1 MFTTRLKSLY
11 LLVINMNSKDKK
23 AIVMLLDNIEL
34 RSKHTIAELQLLVR
48 QIDSIKELIHRN
60 DVQQP
65 NYEQIKEL
73 VQNETPSPRPT
84 SPNDL
89 IRREEVITMTGLS
102 RSTIYT
108 LMKNSEFPL
117 SIERSVAWRRG
128 DIQNWIINKI
138 ASKNERVNK

>member
-1 MFTTRLKSLY
+1 
-11 LLVINMNSKDKK
+11 MNSKDKK

-34 RSKHTIAELQLLVR
+34 RSKHTISELQLLVR

-65 NYEQIKEL
+65 DYEQIKEL

-117 SIERSVAWRRG
+117 SIKLSERSVAWRRG
-128 DIQNWIINKI
+128 DIQNWISNKI

>member
-1 MFTTRLKSLY
+1 
-11 LLVINMNSKDKK
+11 MNSKDKK

-34 RSKHTIAELQLLVR
+34 QSKHTIAELQLLVR

>member
-1 MFTTRLKSLY
+1 
-11 LLVINMNSKDKK
+11 MNSKDKK

-34 RSKHTIAELQLLVR
+34 RSKHTIYELQHLVR
-48 QIDSIKELIHRN
+48 QIDSIKKLIKSN

-73 VQNETPSPRPT
+73 VQNETLSLRPT

-89 IRREEVITMTGLS
+89 VRREEVINMTGLS

-117 SIERSVAWRRG
+117 SIKLSERSIAWRRG
-128 DIQNWIINKI
+128 DIQNWINDKI
-138 ASKNERVNK
+138 APKN

>member
-1 MFTTRLKSLY
+1 
-11 LLVINMNSKDKK
+11 MNSKDKK

-117 SIERSVAWRRG
+117 SIKLSERSVAWRRG
-128 DIQNWIINKI
+128 DIQNWISNKI
-138 ASKNERVNK
+138 ASNN

>member
-1 MFTTRLKSLY
+1 
-11 LLVINMNSKDKK
+11 MNSKEKN

-34 RSKHTIAELQLLVR
+34 RSKHTIDELQHLVR
-48 QIDSIKELIHRN
+48 QIDSIKELIKSN
-60 DVQQP
+60 DVQQQ

-73 VQNETPSPRPT
+73 VQNETPSLRPT

-89 IRREEVITMTGLS
+89 IRREEVINMVGLS

-117 SIERSVAWRRG
+117 CIKLSERSVAWRRG
-128 DIQNWIINKI
+128 DIQNWISNKI
-138 ASKNERVNK
+138 TSKN

>member
-1 MFTTRLKSLY
+1 
-11 LLVINMNSKDKK
+11 MNSKDKK

-34 RSKHTIAELQLLVR
+34 RSKHTIDELQHLVR
-48 QIDSIKELIHRN
+48 QIDSIKKLIKSY

-73 VQNETPSPRPT
+73 VQNETPSLRPT

-89 IRREEVITMTGLS
+89 IRREEVINMTGLS

-117 SIERSVAWRRG
+117 SLKLSERSVAWRRG
-128 DIQNWIINKI
+128 DIQNWINDKI
-138 ASKNERVNK
+138 APKN

>member
-1 MFTTRLKSLY
+1 M
-11 LLVINMNSKDKK
+11 INMNSKEKN

-34 RSKHTIAELQLLVR
+34 RSKHTIDELQHLVS
-48 QIDSIKELIHRN
+48 QIDSIKKLIKSN

-73 VQNETPSPRPT
+73 VQNKTPSLRTT

-89 IRREEVITMTGLS
+89 IRREEVINMVGLS

-117 SIERSVAWRRG
+117 SIKLSERSVAWRRG
-128 DIQNWIINKI
+128 DIQNWINDKI
-138 ASKNERVNK
+138 APKN

>member
-1 MFTTRLKSLY
+1 
-11 LLVINMNSKDKK
+11 MNSKDKK

-34 RSKHTIAELQLLVR
+34 RSKHTIDELQHLVR
-48 QIDSIKELIHRN
+48 QIDSIKKLIKSN

-73 VQNETPSPRPT
+73 VQNETLSLRPT

-89 IRREEVITMTGLS
+89 VRREEVINMTGLS

-117 SIERSVAWRRG
+117 SIKLSERSVAWRRG
-128 DIQNWIINKI
+128 DIQNWINDKI
-138 ASKNERVNK
+138 YPFFVIFKYLIYIHSAI

>member
-1 MFTTRLKSLY
+1 M
-11 LLVINMNSKDKK
+11 INMNSKDKK

-34 RSKHTIAELQLLVR
+34 RSKHTIDELHHLVS
-48 QIDSIKELIHRN
+48 QIDSIKKLIKSN

-65 NYEQIKEL
+65 NYEQIKDL
-73 VQNETPSPRPT
+73 VQKETPSLRPT

-89 IRREEVITMTGLS
+89 IRREEVIDMVGLS

-117 SIERSVAWRRG
+117 SIKLSERSVAWRRG
-128 DIQNWIINKI
+128 DIQNWINDKI
-138 ASKNERVNK
+138 APKN

>member
-1 MFTTRLKSLY
+1 
-11 LLVINMNSKDKK
+11 MNSKDKK

-34 RSKHTIAELQLLVR
+34 RSKHTIDELQHLVS
-48 QIDSIKELIHRN
+48 QIDSIKKLIKSN

-73 VQNETPSPRPT
+73 VQNETPSLRPT

-89 IRREEVITMTGLS
+89 IRREEVINMVGLS

-117 SIERSVAWRRG
+117 SIKLSERSVAWRRG
-128 DIQNWIINKI
+128 DIQNWINDKI
-138 ASKNERVNK
+138 APKN

>member
-1 MFTTRLKSLY
+1 
-11 LLVINMNSKDKK
+11 
-23 AIVMLLDNIEL
+23 MLLDNIEL
-34 RSKHTIAELQLLVR
+34 RSKHTISELQLLVR

-65 NYEQIKEL
+65 DYEQIKEL

-117 SIERSVAWRRG
+117 SIKLSERSVAWRRG
-128 DIQNWIINKI
+128 DIQNWISNKI

>member
-1 MFTTRLKSLY
+1 
-11 LLVINMNSKDKK
+11 MNSKDKK

>member
-1 MFTTRLKSLY
+1 
-11 LLVINMNSKDKK
+11 MNSKDKK

-34 RSKHTIAELQLLVR
+34 RSKHTIDELQHLVR
-48 QIDSIKELIHRN
+48 QIDSIKKLIKSN
-60 DVQQP
+60 DAQQP

-73 VQNETPSPRPT
+73 VQNETPSLRPT

-89 IRREEVITMTGLS
+89 IRREEVINMTGLS

-117 SIERSVAWRRG
+117 SIKLSERSVAWRRG
-128 DIQNWIINKI
+128 DIQNWINDKI
-138 ASKNERVNK
+138 APKN

>member
-1 MFTTRLKSLY
+1 
-11 LLVINMNSKDKK
+11 MNSEDKK

-34 RSKHTIAELQLLVR
+34 RSKHTIDELQHLVR
-48 QIDSIKELIHRN
+48 QIDSIKDLIKRK
-60 DVQQP
+60 DVQLP

-73 VQNETPSPRPT
+73 VQNETSSPRPT

-102 RSTIYT
+102 RSSIYT

-117 SIERSVAWRRG
+117 SIKLSERSVAWRRG
-128 DIQNWIINKI
+128 DIQNWISNKI
-138 ASKNERVNK
+138 ASNN

>member
-1 MFTTRLKSLY
+1 MFTTRLESLY

-34 RSKHTIAELQLLVR
+34 RSKHTIDELQHLVR
-48 QIDSIKELIHRN
+48 QIDSIKDLIKRN

-117 SIERSVAWRRG
+117 SIKLSERSVAWRRG
-128 DIQNWIINKI
+128 DIQNWISNKI
-138 ASKNERVNK
+138 ASNN

>member
-1 MFTTRLKSLY
+1 
-11 LLVINMNSKDKK
+11 MNSKEKN
-23 AIVMLLDNIEL
+23 AIIMLLDNIEL
-34 RSKHTIAELQLLVR
+34 RSKHTIDELQHLVR
-48 QIDSIKELIHRN
+48 QIDSIKELIKSN

-73 VQNETPSPRPT
+73 VQNETYSPRPT

-117 SIERSVAWRRG
+117 SIKLSERSVAWRRG
-128 DIQNWIINKI
+128 DIQNWISNKI
-138 ASKNERVNK
+138 TSKN

>member
-1 MFTTRLKSLY
+1 M
-11 LLVINMNSKDKK
+11 INMNSKDKK

-34 RSKHTIAELQLLVR
+34 RSKHTIDELHHLVS
-48 QIDSIKELIHRN
+48 QIDSIKKLIKSN

-73 VQNETPSPRPT
+73 VQKETPSLRPT

-89 IRREEVITMTGLS
+89 IRREEVINMVGLS

-117 SIERSVAWRRG
+117 SIKLSERSVAWRRG
-128 DIQNWIINKI
+128 DIQNWINDKI
-138 ASKNERVNK
+138 APKN

>member
-1 MFTTRLKSLY
+1 
-11 LLVINMNSKDKK
+11 MNSKDKK

-84 SPNDL
+84 GPNYL

-117 SIERSVAWRRG
+117 SIKLSERSVAWRRG
-128 DIQNWIINKI
+128 DIQNWISNKI
-138 ASKNERVNK
+138 ASNN

>member
-1 MFTTRLKSLY
+1 
-11 LLVINMNSKDKK
+11 MNSKDKK

-34 RSKHTIAELQLLVR
+34 RSKHTIDELQHLVR
-48 QIDSIKELIHRN
+48 QIDSIKDLIKRN

-117 SIERSVAWRRG
+117 SIKLSERSVAWRRG
-128 DIQNWIINKI
+128 DIQNWISNKI
-138 ASKNERVNK
+138 ASNN

>member
-1 MFTTRLKSLY
+1 
-11 LLVINMNSKDKK
+11 MNSKDKK

-34 RSKHTIAELQLLVR
+34 RSKHTIYELQHLVR
-48 QIDSIKELIHRN
+48 QIDSIKKLIKSN

-73 VQNETPSPRPT
+73 VQNETLSLRPT

-89 IRREEVITMTGLS
+89 VRREEVINMTGLS

-117 SIERSVAWRRG
+117 SIKLSERSVAWRRG
-128 DIQNWIINKI
+128 DIQNWISNKI

>member
-1 MFTTRLKSLY
+1 
-11 LLVINMNSKDKK
+11 MNSKDKK

-73 VQNETPSPRPT
+73 VQNETPSLRPT

-89 IRREEVITMTGLS
+89 IRREEVINMTGLS

-117 SIERSVAWRRG
+117 SIKLSERSVAWRRG
-128 DIQNWIINKI
+128 DIQDWISNKI
-138 ASKNERVNK
+138 TSKN

>member
-1 MFTTRLKSLY
+1 
-11 LLVINMNSKDKK
+11 MNKK
-23 AIVMLLDNIEL
+23 EKNAIIMLLDNIEL
-34 RSKHTIAELQLLVR
+34 RSKHTIDELQHLVR
-48 QIDSIKELIHRN
+48 QIYSIKELIKSN

-73 VQNETPSPRPT
+73 VQNEMPSLRPT

-89 IRREEVITMTGLS
+89 IRREEVINMTGLS

-117 SIERSVAWRRG
+117 SIKLSERSVAWRRG
-128 DIQNWIINKI
+128 DIQNWISDKV
-138 ASKNERVNK
+138 ATKN

>member
-117 SIERSVAWRRG
+117 SIKLSERSVAWRRG
-128 DIQNWIINKI
+128 DIQNWISNKI
-138 ASKNERVNK
+138 ASNN